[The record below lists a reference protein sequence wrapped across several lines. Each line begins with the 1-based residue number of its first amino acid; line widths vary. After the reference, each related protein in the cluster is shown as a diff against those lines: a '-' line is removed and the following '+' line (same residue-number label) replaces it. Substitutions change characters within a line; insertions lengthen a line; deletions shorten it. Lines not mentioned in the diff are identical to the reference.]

1 MLVQLVAAA
10 AGMCIIVKVKR
21 IPVVKLSSNPASAN
35 TGTHTHKQTQIEAV
49 ADAHTNIVIIC
60 WM

>member
-35 TGTHTHKQTQIEAV
+35 TGTHTHT
-49 ADAHTNIVIIC
+49 HTNKHK
-60 WM
+60 